1 MSFKLTVLGS
11 NSAVPLENRNPTSQ
25 LLNVN
30 ERFFLIDCGENT
42 QVQLRN
48 NGLSFQRIH
57 HIFISHLHGDHYYG
71 LIGLI
76 NSMHLL
82 GRKKE
87 LHIYAHEPL
96 KEIINLQLQAASVDL
111 SFPLFFHALSYESE
125 AILYQD
131 DVITVSNIILDHTI
145 NCSGFIFTEKKYK
158 RKIDKIKIEKY
169 GIHHDHY
176 LSLMNGENY
185 NFEGVEIEN
194 NRLTKKPKNF
204 HSYAFCSDTIFLP
217 ELAKKLKN
225 VDVLYHET
233 TFANGLEERAIETG
247 HSTTAQAAK
256 IANLSH
262 VKLLITGH
270 YSRRYID
277 LNILLDE
284 TKDVFTN
291 SILSYS
297 GMSIDFNTIYPRN
310 NI

>member
-1 MSFKLTVLGS
+1 MSFKLTILGS
-11 NSAVPLENRNPTSQ
+11 NSAVPLKNRNPSSQ

-42 QVQLRN
+42 QVQLRK

-57 HIFISHLHGDHYYG
+57 HVFISHLHGDHYYG

-96 KEIINLQLQAASVDL
+96 KEIINLQLHAASIDL
-111 SFPLFFHALSYESE
+111 SFPLFFHTLSYESE
-125 AILYQD
+125 SILYQD

-145 NCSGFIFTEKKYK
+145 KCSGFIFTEKKYK
-158 RKIDKIKIEKY
+158 RKIDKSKIEKY
-169 GIHHDHY
+169 SIHHDHY
-176 LSLMNGENY
+176 VSLMNGENY
-185 NFEGVEIEN
+185 SFEGVIIANEK
-194 NRLTKKPKNF
+194 LTKKPKDF

-217 ELAKKLKN
+217 HLAEKLKK

-233 TFANGLEERAIETG
+233 TFANGLESRASETG

-256 IANLSH
+256 IAKLSKM
-262 VKLLITGH
+262 KLLITGH

-284 TKDVFTN
+284 TKEIFSN
-291 SILSYS
+291 SMLSYS
-297 GMSIDFNTIYPRN
+297 GMSIDFNTIYQRN